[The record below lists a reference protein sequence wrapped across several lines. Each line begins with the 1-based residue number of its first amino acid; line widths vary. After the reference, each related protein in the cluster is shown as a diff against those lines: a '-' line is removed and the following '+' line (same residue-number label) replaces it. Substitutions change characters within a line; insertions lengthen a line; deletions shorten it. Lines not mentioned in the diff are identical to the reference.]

1 MDGDCSHGIRSW
13 LLLGRKAM
21 TNLDS
26 MLKSKDITLPTKGQY
41 SQGHGLS
48 SNQVLMWELD
58 HKEGRTLKN
67 WWFQTVVLN
76 KTLESPLDWMDIKQI
91 NPKGNQPWIFIGRT
105 GAEAEAPILWP
116 PDVKNWLIGK
126 DPHAGK
132 DWRQKE
138 KRVTEDEMVGW
149 HHQFN
154 GHELGQSLG
163 HSEGQGGLVCY
174 SPWGHKKLD
183 MT

>member
-1 MDGDCSHGIRSW
+1 M
-13 LLLGRKAM
+13 LL
-21 TNLDS
+21 
-26 MLKSKDITLPTKGQY
+26 
-41 SQGHGLS
+41 
-48 SNQVLMWELD
+48 
-58 HKEGRTLKN
+58 N
-67 WWFQTVVLN
+67 WWCWRRLVLE
-76 KTLESPLDWMDIKQI
+76 KTLESPLDWVDIKQI

-138 KRVTEDEMVGW
+138 KRVTEDETVGW

-163 HSEGQGGLVCY
+163 DSEGQGGLVCY
-174 SPWGHKKLD
+174 SPWGHKELD
-183 MT
+183 MTYRMNWTELISFYSMVTLLQQPGLTNRTTRLRECLI